1 MEGGLPHKRRAVR
14 DNRHFFRP
22 YELTG
27 DLPDDDEHHLPK
39 RSCTRMAIGLHGRH
53 RHPYQT
59 KGRRN
64 RAATPAKAHRL
75 HAPRSRQTRT
85 ERPIPKTRKMR
96 LCKGRNRLLRR
107 DRWKEQNTHGP
118 RETQGSRRLDSPPHP
133 NRSTT
138 IPRFH
143 RLLPIFRP
151 KLLKNCPSTTRP
163 HKENHRLALGRKPTP
178 SVRGTQV
185 QNVL

>member
-1 MEGGLPHKRRAVR
+1 MEGGLPHQRRAVR
-14 DNRHFFRP
+14 ADRHVFWP
-22 YELTG
+22 HELTG
-27 DLPDDDEHHLPK
+27 YLPDDDEYHLPK
-39 RSCTRMAIGLHGRH
+39 RGRTRMAIGLHGRY
-53 RHPYQT
+53 RHPHQT
-59 KGRRN
+59 KERRN
-64 RAATPAKAHRL
+64 GAATPTKAHGL
-75 HAPRSRQTRT
+75 HALRSRQTRT

-96 LCKGRNRLLRR
+96 LCKRRNRLLRR

-118 RETQGSRRLDSPPHP
+118 RETQRGRRLDSPPHP

-138 IPRFH
+138 IPRLY

-151 KLLKNCPSTTRP
+151 KLLKNRPPTTRP